1 MNIEYVQR
9 NLGFRLTVDS
19 SLLDEIYSQARK
31 HYPNEFGGILIGNYS
46 TCGKVA
52 TITEICAPT
61 KYSNSRVL
69 FKRFVDNLNKR
80 LSYLFKISNGET
92 IYVGEWHSHP
102 NGSSSYS
109 STDLNSISEIAKDSN
124 VQISSPLMIIVSIYK
139 DSIRE
144 TAYIHH
150 NEKIYTYE
158 KDN

>member
-9 NLGFRLTVDS
+9 NLGFRLIVDS
-19 SLLDEIYSQARK
+19 SLLDDIYSQAKK

-52 TITEICAPT
+52 TITETCVPT
-61 KYSNSRVL
+61 KYSNSRIL

-80 LSYLFKISNGET
+80 LSYLFKASNGET

-102 NGSSSYS
+102 NGASSYS
-109 STDLNSISEIAKDSN
+109 STDLNSMSEIAEDSN
-124 VQISSPLMIIVSIYK
+124 VQISSPLMIIVSMYK
-139 DSIRE
+139 DSVKE
-144 TAYIHH
+144 TVYIYH
-150 NEKIYTYE
+150 NEKIHTYE